1 MKTLSI
7 RALFIPLIEAVDNL
21 VSLGKRSLLALS
33 GIVIGCAAV
42 IALVNVGHNAEVD
55 TSAIFKGLGTDTFL
69 MQVSW
74 KRNSHPP
81 MDRVLDAVNQSER
94 NDGVNNLS
102 VVASTSSTLHLGKE
116 RLNYSLIGTTSELKS
131 VMDLHLEQGRFLSS
145 YDGGELHAVIGSDIA
160 AALNREAAGESPR
173 QSIRIGNYY
182 YTIIGILQP
191 RDNSPVTPINV
202 NKAIIIPVQGIS
214 RVAKSPQIRQVLG
227 RIDTEVDME
236 QALIPLTDSLNKLKG
251 VEDVTTLIPRQLIDG
266 MMRQSRNFNFLLTAL
281 GIFSL
286 IGGGVGIMNVM
297 LLNIAQRR
305 REIGVRLAIGARKK
319 DIRNL
324 FLLEAL
330 VLTLLGACMGA
341 ALGLVAAWSY
351 TRYSDWSF
359 VLSPM
364 SLPLGIGSTLVVGM
378 FFGLYPAIQASRLLP
393 VEALRDD

>member
-7 RALFIPLIEAVDNL
+7 RAIFIPLIEAISNL
-21 VSLGKRSLLALS
+21 VSLGKRSLLALT

-55 TSAIFKGLGTDTFL
+55 SSAIFKGLGTDTFL
-69 MQVSW
+69 MQISW
-74 KRNSHPP
+74 ERNSRPAL
-81 MDRVLDAVNQSER
+81 DIVLDKVKESEGD
-94 NDGVNNLS
+94 DGVNKVA
-102 VVASTSSTLHLGKE
+102 VVSSTSSTLNLSKE
-116 RLNYSLIGTTSELKS
+116 SISYSLIGTTPELKS
-131 VMDLHLEQGRFLSS
+131 VMDLSLEQGRFLSN
-145 YDGGELHAVIGSDIA
+145 YDSGELHAVIGSDIA
-160 AALNREAAGESPR
+160 AALNREDPGESPTHK
-173 QSIRIGNYY
+173 IKIGNYY
-182 YTIIGILQP
+182 YTIIGLLQQ
-191 RDNSPVTPINV
+191 RDTSPVIPINV
-202 NKAIIIPVQGIS
+202 NKAVIIPVQGIR
-214 RVAKSPQIRQVLG
+214 RVVKSPSIRQILG
-227 RIDTEVDME
+227 RTVPEMDMA
-236 QALIPLTDSLNKLKG
+236 QVLVPLTDRLNNLKG
-251 VEDVTTLIPRQLIDG
+251 VDEVTTVIPKQLIDG
-266 MMRQSRNFNFLLTAL
+266 MMRQSRNFNLLLTAL

-330 VLTLLGACMGA
+330 VLTMLGACIGA
-341 ALGLVAAWSY
+341 AVGVIAAWSY
-351 TRYSDWSF
+351 TQYSDWSF

-364 SLPLGIGSTLVVGM
+364 SLPLGIGSTLLVGM